1 MVCESVSGESLVEK
15 GDIIAR
21 TYTNVTQAFSKEDF
35 NADKKFNVKQA
46 LLNNSTIERRPSK
59 VKYMEKN
66 ITSRY
71 GWGKFTPNFL
81 QRFNN
86 TRSFLVLICVCTFG
100 QGMVSIGMISTFLTT
115 LEKRYEFKSTQ
126 VALLTTFADITAAIF
141 CWSICYYGH
150 RHRPRAI
157 AFGFI
162 TLIFGIVIT
171 TVPQF
176 ISPPYVVGVER
187 VTDACLA
194 RNTTAENSECQQ
206 RIDNR
211 IYLFIF
217 IIGRSIMALGP
228 VPLYALGFA
237 HIDETTDRG
246 QNSLY
251 IGIMEAFSALGPAA
265 GFMLGKPILNI
276 YVDIKQVSAT

>member
-15 GDIIAR
+15 GDIIAKMCS
-21 TYTNVTQAFSKEDF
+21 NVTQAFDK
-35 NADKKFNVKQA
+35 DKKFNVKQA
-46 LLNNSTIERRPSK
+46 LLNNSTIERRPSE
-59 VKYMEKN
+59 VKYRGVEN

-71 GWGKFTPNFL
+71 GWGKFTPNSL

-86 TRSFLVLICVCTFG
+86 TRSFLVFICVCTFG

-115 LEKRYEFKSTQ
+115 LEKRYEFKSTE

-141 CWSICYYGH
+141 CCSICYYGH

-171 TVPQF
+171 TIPQF
-176 ISPPYVVGVER
+176 ISPPYEVGVER
-187 VTDACLA
+187 VTDACQA
-194 RNTTAENSECQQ
+194 RNTTGENSECQQ
-206 RIDNR
+206 RIDNQ

-217 IIGRSIMALGP
+217 IIGGSIMALGP
-228 VPLYALGFA
+228 VPLYGLGFA